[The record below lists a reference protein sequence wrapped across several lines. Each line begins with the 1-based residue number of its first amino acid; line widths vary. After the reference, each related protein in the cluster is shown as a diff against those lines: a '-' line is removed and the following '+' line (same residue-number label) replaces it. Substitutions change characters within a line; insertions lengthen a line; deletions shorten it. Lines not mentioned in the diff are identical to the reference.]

1 MDTEERLSQDAV
13 RDGGD
18 DHFAEPVDPLER
30 LLEIVSGKEET
41 LEKMLNLLQQV
52 DHKGI
57 LRLIGYFVE
66 DSDELVDAGIDILTT
81 PKTFSL
87 MSSASEV
94 KHAISQIDF
103 TPLPTVL
110 KGASQFMQGMSAQDT
125 EIQVR
130 GAFDLVKLL
139 KDPDIRAALTAIFSG
154 LKSLGKGMR
163 GTV

>member
-13 RDGGD
+13 RDSGEE
-18 DHFAEPVDPLER
+18 HFVEPVDPLER

-41 LEKMLNLLQQV
+41 LEKVLNLLQEA

-66 DSDELVDAGIDILTT
+66 ESNQLVDAGIDTLTT
-81 PKTFSL
+81 ANAFSL

-103 TPLPTVL
+103 KPLPTVL
-110 KGASQFMQGMSAQDT
+110 KGISQFMEGLSAQDQ

-139 KDPDIRAALTAIFSG
+139 KDPDIRTALTAIFSG